1 MNERRYSDDEVAA
14 IFARATEGTSA
25 PPVGEPQEDGLTLA
39 ELQEI
44 GREVGIEPSAVA
56 AAAKTLVPAAA
67 QEGGTFL
74 GLPVSVGRTVNFD
87 RKLTE
92 DEWEQ
97 LVVELREVF
106 NARGRMSGSG
116 NFRQWTN
123 GNLQALLEPT
133 PTGQRLRLRTTNGQF
148 RRMLGAGTAALG
160 LAGVIAVSSAG
171 GGGFASVLPGV
182 GTALAASAFFFANS
196 ALRLPKWARRRRE
209 QMDAIAT
216 RLAERV

>member
-1 MNERRYSDDEVAA
+1 MNERRYSDEEVAA

-25 PPVGEPQEDGLTLA
+25 SPVGEPQQEGLTLA

-44 GREVGIEPSAVA
+44 GAEVGIAPSAVA
-56 AAAKTLVPAAA
+56 AAAKSLVPAAA
-67 QEGGTFL
+67 PEGRTFL

-106 NARGRMSGSG
+106 NARGTMSGSG
-116 NFRQWTN
+116 GFRQWTN

-171 GGGFASVLPGV
+171 AGGIASALPGV
-182 GTALAASAFFFANS
+182 ATALAASAFLFANS

-209 QMDAIAT
+209 QMDAIAA